1 MLREDF
7 GSLERTMPKKKTLA
21 PTTAAPVSS
30 YKHDATRKRIPTQE
44 ESVKLSRREKQ
55 PVRKT
60 YAYDPSLDPQLTW
73 SGKQEAGAEFGV
85 PTVPI
90 YVQEHVA
97 PEALIARLKTG
108 ASDDRQMLLFGET
121 AEDQFQKAVEFYKHE
136 DNWQNRMILG
146 DSLLVMNSLL
156 EKEGMRGKVQTIYID
171 PPYGIKFGSNWQVST
186 RNRDVKNNKVEDF
199 IRQPEQVKAFRDTWE
214 LGIHSYLSYLR
225 DRLITARELLN
236 ESGSC
241 FVQISDENVH
251 LVRNVMD
258 EVFGVD
264 NFVSLVTVRKTTSEG
279 RTLIGSTCD
288 YVIWYAKNREFT
300 KFRPLFQKRSDEAE
314 SRYDQVLSKHGSV
327 RVATLE
333 ERDNPSILPA
343 GERLFRLDNITSSRP
358 AGEGDVKEYVWHGK
372 KYTPGNGTFKTTKVG
387 LDSLA
392 QKERLQASSKG
403 KLNYRRFYDDF
414 GYAVVGNL
422 WNDISGAVQS
432 RSDPKIYVVQTSTEV
447 IQRCLLMTSDPG
459 DIVLDPTCGSG
470 TTAYVAEQ
478 WGRRWITTDTSRVA
492 LQLARTR
499 LMTAKYPYYRLK
511 GSSLRGAN
519 TSTALS
525 AGSVSDEAISSQP
538 AGQLQGIASSL
549 ENAPRNDI
557 SGEGIA
563 SPASRARNDMAR
575 ISDGFEY
582 ESVPH
587 VTLKSLANDEEPE
600 TEVLYD
606 KPLENKKVVRVAGP
620 FTVESLSPHRVSD
633 QQEMVNTE
641 RFVNIVIENL
651 LKAGVQTGEKGARVE
666 FVNLDI
672 LPSGPEVQAVG
683 EYKTKDGM
691 KKAAVA
697 IGPEFGS
704 VDDDFIRDA
713 ANVARRFADL
723 LVVAATSFDAS
734 AHAATADL
742 LGLGDLT
749 GLKIM
754 KVKINPDLSMGDLL
768 KKTGSGNLFLAFGEP
783 EVKVHSV
790 GAELNSALQV
800 EILGLDVYDPV
811 KSEIRSSGSG
821 NLEHDIA
828 AWFIDTNYSGEA
840 FFVTHAYFLGAD
852 KPFEKLKKALKA
864 DINEDLWEELYSTRS
879 RPFPKPK
886 SGRIAVKVINHFGDE
901 VMKVV
906 EVK

>member
-1 MLREDF
+1 MP
-7 GSLERTMPKKKTLA
+7 PKKKTKTPA
-21 PTTAAPVSS
+21 PTTAAPVTS
-30 YKHDATRKRIPTQE
+30 YKHDSTRKRIPTQE

-55 PVRKT
+55 PVKKT
-60 YAYDPSLDPQLTW
+60 YAYDPSLDPQLIW
-73 SGKQEAGAEFGV
+73 SGKQEGGAEFDV

-97 PEALIARLKTG
+97 PEALIARLKSG

-156 EKEGMRGKVQTIYID
+156 EKEGMRGKVQTIYMD

-225 DRLITARELLN
+225 DRLIIARELLN

-241 FVQISDENVH
+241 FVQISDENIH
-251 LVRNVMD
+251 LVRNLMD
-258 EVFGVD
+258 EIFGVD
-264 NFVSLVTVRKTTSEG
+264 NFIAQIVFSKTSAFSSVLISRSHDYILWYGRNKEKIKYRQLYLDRIERTEGGTFSWIELNSGKTRRLTAEEKLSDTSNLG
-279 RTLIGSTCD
+279 R
-288 YVIWYAKNREFT
+288 R
-300 KFRPLFQKRSDEAE
+300 FRASD
-314 SRYDQVLSKHGSV
+314 
-327 RVATLE
+327 
-333 ERDNPSILPA
+333 
-343 GERLFRLDNITSSRP
+343 ITSSGESKTGSESFEFNGELFRP
-358 AGEGDVKEYVWHGK
+358 AKGNHWKTSIDGLKKLVAANRVIKNGSNLAYKRYEDDFPKMVLSDVWED
-372 KYTPGNGTFKTTKVG
+372 TILGTF
-387 LDSLA
+387 S
-392 QKERLQASSKG
+392 E
-403 KLNYRRFYDDF
+403 KL
-414 GYAVVGNL
+414 
-422 WNDISGAVQS
+422 
-432 RSDPKIYVVQTSTEV
+432 YVVQTANLP
-447 IQRCLLMTSDPG
+447 IQRCLLMTTDPG

-492 LQLARTR
+492 LALARTR
-499 LMTAKYPYYRLK
+499 LMTAKYPFYK
-511 GSSLRGAN
+511 MKDEK
-519 TSTALS
+519 
-525 AGSVSDEAISSQP
+525 SVSA
-538 AGQLQGIASSL
+538 
-549 ENAPRNDI
+549 
-557 SGEGIA
+557 
-563 SPASRARNDMAR
+563 
-575 ISDGFEY
+575 GFEY
-582 ESVPH
+582 ETVPH
-587 VTLKSLANDEEPE
+587 ITLKSLANDEEPE

-633 QQEMVNTE
+633 EQEMVSTE
-641 RFVNIVIENL
+641 RFVNIVVENL
-651 LKAGVQTGEKGARVE
+651 LKAGVQTGDKGARVE

-683 EYKTKDGM
+683 EYKTKDGL

-713 ANVARRFADL
+713 ATVAKRFSDL

-734 AHAATADL
+734 AHSIGNEIE
-742 LGLGDLT
+742 GLQV
-749 GLKIM
+749 M

-783 EVKVHSV
+783 EVKVTKDGDNV
-790 GAELNSALQV
+790 IV
-800 EILGLDVYDPV
+800 EVLGVDVYDPV
-811 KSEIRSSGSG
+811 TSEMRSSGSG

-864 DINEDLWEELYSTRS
+864 DINEDLWDELYSTTS

-886 SGRIAVKVINHFGDE
+886 TGRIAVKVINHFGDE